1 MILDLNKVP
10 ESKIKE
16 LVKRRKIHGYVECSA
31 MTDPESVKKVFE
43 KACKLGLS
51 QIEGINIEDDP
62 VEDVKKC
69 EVKNPCCFL

>member
-1 MILDLNKVP
+1 MP

-51 QIEGINIEDDP
+51 QIDGINIEDDP
-62 VEDVKKC
+62 VEDPKC
-69 EVKNPCCFL
+69 KVEVKNPCCFL